1 MGKMQFANL
10 LADGAGRNAELA
22 PVAAVKE
29 LQIDLVQTY
38 QQRKQSFFQIAQG
51 RAIQMASLHSGL
63 YFGAVSH
70 LAMDDEIAPADLGG
84 SLKQRNAQPDFLEAF
99 SGEKRILDFFQG
111 LLVHAP
117 AVVSHLQGQGVL
129 MFGFHDVQA
138 DIPGARGNRIL
149 HQVNQMETD
158 VFNHADLDS

>member
-29 LQIDLVQTY
+29 LQIDLVQTH
-38 QQRKQSFFQIAQG
+38 QQRKHSFFQIAQG

-70 LAMDDEIAPADLGG
+70 LAMDDEIAQADLGG
-84 SLKQRNAQPDFLEAF
+84 GFEQGNTQPDFLEAF
-99 SGEKRILDFFQG
+99 SSEKRILNFFQG
-111 LLVHAP
+111 LIVHAP
-117 AVVSHLQGQGVL
+117 AVVGNLQGQGVPV
-129 MFGFHDVQA
+129 FRFHDVQA
-138 DIPGARGNRIL
+138 DIPGTRG
-149 HQVNQMETD
+149 H
-158 VFNHADLDS
+158 